1 MKTTPLGPC
10 LTLLSWNLF
19 LGSGAPRNVLDH
31 VRKHWNVFF
40 FEHGP
45 RWSVEPAAR
54 LIREQNCDVV
64 CLQEVDGGSWRN
76 RYRNLVAELADRAA
90 LPYYEFAPQR
100 RRHCNDGIAL
110 LSRYPLEDLTTTVLV
125 HDFEQRGLIHAR
137 VSLAER
143 RVGVA
148 VTHLAALPFN
158 SAMRRKQAEHI
169 ARELCELGPLLLA
182 ADFNCDPDAPELL
195 PLKQQGRLRALVTE
209 PTFPAYRPAQRL
221 DNVFA
226 TPDIRVREA
235 RVLGD
240 RHSDHLPVLVRIE
253 L

>member
-1 MKTTPLGPC
+1 MRST

-19 LGSGAPRNVLDH
+19 LGSGAPTSVLDH

-40 FEHGP
+40 FERGP

-54 LIREQNCDVV
+54 LIREHECDVV

-76 RYRNLVAELADRAA
+76 GYRNLVAELADRSG

-110 LSRYPLEDLTTTVLV
+110 LSRHPLQALTTTVLV
-125 HDFEQRGLIHAR
+125 HDFEQRGLIRAR
-137 VSLAER
+137 VAIGGAT
-143 RVGVA
+143 VGVA
-148 VTHLAALPFN
+148 VTHLAAPPFN
-158 SAMRRKQAEHI
+158 RSLRKRQAEHV
-169 ARELCELGPLLLA
+169 ARELSAGGPLLLA
-182 ADFNCDPDAPELL
+182 ADFNCDPDAPELV
-195 PLKQQGRLRALVTE
+195 PLRQRAGLRALVSA
-209 PTFPAYRPAQRL
+209 PTFPAYRPKHRL

-226 TPDIRVREA
+226 TPDVRVREA

-240 RHSDHLPVLVRIE
+240 RHSDHLPVLVRID

>member
-1 MKTTPLGPC
+1 MRST

-19 LGSGAPRNVLDH
+19 LGSGAPSSVLDH

-40 FEHGP
+40 FERGP

-54 LIREQNCDVV
+54 LIREQHCDVV

-76 RYRNLVAELADRAA
+76 GYRNLVAELADRSG
-90 LPYYEFAPQR
+90 LPYYEFAAQR
-100 RRHCNDGIAL
+100 RKHCNDGIAL
-110 LSRYPLEDLTTTVLV
+110 LSRYPLQELTTTVLV

-137 VSLAER
+137 VAVGGASLS
-143 RVGVA
+143 VA

-158 SAMRRKQAEHI
+158 RALRKRQAAHV
-169 ARELCELGPLLLA
+169 ARALSGPGPLLLA
-182 ADFNCDPDAPELL
+182 ADFNCEPDAPELV
-195 PLKQQGRLRALVTE
+195 PLRTQAKLRSLITE
-209 PTFPAYRPAQRL
+209 PTFPAYRPRHRL

-226 TPDIRVREA
+226 TEDVCVCEA
-235 RVLGD
+235 RVLDD

>member
-1 MKTTPLGPC
+1 

-19 LGSGAPRNVLDH
+19 LGSGAPSNLLDH

-40 FEHGP
+40 FEHGA

-54 LIREQNCDVV
+54 LIREQQCDVV

-76 RYRNLVAELADRAA
+76 RYRNLVAELADRAE

-100 RRHCNDGIAL
+100 RKHCNDGIAL
-110 LSRYPLEDLTTTVLV
+110 LSRYPLAQLTTTVLV

-137 VSLAER
+137 VAVGGAE
-143 RVGVA
+143 VGVA
-148 VTHLAALPFN
+148 VTHLAAPPFN
-158 SAMRRKQAEHI
+158 GALRKRQAEHV
-169 ARELCELGPLLLA
+169 ARALSDFGPLLLA
-182 ADFNCDPDAPELL
+182 ADFNCDPDAPELA
-195 PLKQQGRLRALVTE
+195 PLREQGQLRALITD
-209 PTFPAYRPAQRL
+209 PTFPAYRPRHRL

-226 TPDIRVREA
+226 SPELRVREA
-235 RVLGD
+235 RVLLD
-240 RHSDHLPVLVRIE
+240 RHSDHLPVLVRID

>member
-1 MKTTPLGPC
+1 MQTT

-19 LGSGAPRNVLDH
+19 LGSGAPTSVIDH

-40 FEHGP
+40 FERGP

-54 LIREQNCDVV
+54 LIREEACDVV

-76 RYRNLVAELADRAA
+76 GYRNLVAELADRAG
-90 LPYYEFAPQR
+90 LPYYEFAAQR

-110 LSRYPLEDLTTTVLV
+110 LSRHPLQDLTTSVLV
-125 HDFEQRGLIHAR
+125 HDFEQRGLIRAR
-137 VSLAER
+137 VTLGGRSI
-143 RVGVA
+143 GVA
-148 VTHLAALPFN
+148 VTHLAAPPFN
-158 SAMRRKQAEHI
+158 GSLRKRQAEHV
-169 ARELCELGPLLLA
+169 ARELSSAGSLLLA

-195 PLKQQGRLRALVTE
+195 PLKTQGKLRALVAE
-209 PTFPAYRPAQRL
+209 PTFPAYRPRHRL

-235 RVLGD
+235 RVLRD
-240 RHSDHLPVLVRIE
+240 RHSDHLPVLVRID